1 MSYSVRWTT
10 LIITILAAWGAFAQQ
25 TTGPEP
31 AKNATFVSHS
41 QLVLVPVIVT
51 DGKGRPIAGLKK
63 ESFRLEENGKPQ
75 VVKIFEEVTTEKM
88 TPAATSPQMQAR
100 PGFSNVAAIADPHP
114 RRVTILV
121 LDLLNTPV
129 TSQARTRKQLIKYL
143 SSSLDSNEP
152 ITLLGFSQNGLQ
164 QLHSFTTDTKL
175 LIDALNKLSNK
186 FSIQD
191 RHGVDVQP
199 LEPPPTDSSTTDP
212 GADELAEFLQVSS
225 DTMQA
230 FKDREAA
237 RKTLSA
243 LNQVALAFSG
253 IPGRK
258 TLIWASSGFPF
269 MIDDPKEFG
278 YMGLDMVD
286 SYEST
291 WRNLITENIAVYPL
305 DVEGLVGPDMS
316 APNLSPGIAIGRSK
330 GSQANT
336 VATRDVKYDRHAE
349 QMDTM
354 RAFAGATGGNACF
367 NSNDLAKCVKRAVD
381 DSRSYYLLGFYI
393 SPDDRTPGW
402 RKLKVHVASDGIR
415 VRARDG
421 FYVGNPPKDD
431 EPARKAA
438 LMAGL
443 TSPVEFTGIPI
454 NVQWTS
460 RVKLTNTIKGVTS
473 EKTSAGFVITL
484 PPGAFVIAGADH
496 AMNLVVAAIAFDRKG
511 VPVAEFSKRV
521 QSKLAPEVFEHAAK
535 DGFTYHEKMSVPAG
549 TTLVRFIVRDNNS
562 GEMGSVNA
570 RFDP

>member
-1 MSYSVRWTT
+1 MT
-10 LIITILAAWGAFAQQ
+10 LFITMLALSATSAQQ
-25 TTGPEP
+25 PGSEP
-31 AKNATFVSHS
+31 VKNPTFVSHS

-51 DGKGRPIAGLKK
+51 DGKGRPIAGLKQ

-75 VVKIFEEVTTEKM
+75 PVKIFEEVTTAKISVPATSANTPVQ
-88 TPAATSPQMQAR
+88 TPAS
-100 PGFSNVAAIADPHP
+100 PGFSNVVPTDPHP

-121 LDLLNTPV
+121 LDMLNTPAS
-129 TSQARTRKQLIKYL
+129 SQVRTRKQLIKYL
-143 SSSLDSNEP
+143 STSLDSNEP
-152 ITLLGFSQNGLQ
+152 ITLLGFSQKGLQ
-164 QLHSFTTDTKL
+164 QLHSFTTDTKV
-175 LIDALNKLSNK
+175 LIDALNKLSTR

-199 LEPPPTDSSTTDP
+199 LEPPPTDSSATDP
-212 GADELAEFLQVSS
+212 GFDELAEFLQVSS
-225 DTMQA
+225 DTIQA

-243 LNQVALAFSG
+243 LNQIALAFSG
-253 IPGRK
+253 VPGRK

-278 YMGLDMVD
+278 YMGLDMVE
-286 SYEST
+286 SYERT
-291 WRNLITENIAVYPL
+291 WRNLITENIAVYPV
-305 DVEGLVGPDMS
+305 DVEGLVPPDMS
-316 APNLSPGIAIGRSK
+316 APNLAPGIAIGRSK
-330 GSQANT
+330 GSQSNT

-354 RAFAGATGGNACF
+354 RAFADATGGNACL

-381 DSRSYYLLGFYI
+381 DSRSYYLLGFYL
-393 SPDDRTPGW
+393 SPNDRSPGW
-402 RKLKVHVASDGIR
+402 RKLKVHVTADGAR

-443 TSPVEFTGIPI
+443 TSPVEFTGIPL
-454 NVQWTS
+454 NVQWTGRS
-460 RVKLTNTIKGVTS
+460 KLTSTIKGVTT
-473 EKTSAGFVITL
+473 EKTTAGFVITL
-484 PPGAFVIAGADH
+484 PPGSFVVAGEDH
-496 AMNLVVAAIAFDRKG
+496 AMNLVVAAVAFDRKG

-521 QSKLAPEVFEHAAK
+521 QSSLTPEMVKRASR
-535 DGFTYHEKMSVPAG
+535 DGFTYHEKMPVPAS
-549 TTLVRFIVRDNNS
+549 TSSVRFIVRDNNS